1 MGADRTSL
9 WTGALAGYAASH
21 AMDAATGWVLD
32 RQSEA
37 SRRRE
42 QEIAPGGT
50 LVQVGRQLGRAAGRD
65 LDDAAAGRVATAVH
79 RTLGVTYGVL
89 AAAPVR
95 RGVRP
100 LTAGPLVGA
109 GAFLLVDE
117 GTALPT
123 MTAYPLVSHLRGAVG
138 HATVGVV
145 IGLLLRLAV
154 RPGRPQARMAG
165 CDSA

>member
-1 MGADRTSL
+1 MAADRPSI

-21 AMDAATGWVLD
+21 AMDAVTGWVHA

-42 QEIAPGGT
+42 EEIAPGGM
-50 LVQVGRQLGRAAGRD
+50 LVQLGRQLGRISGREVD
-65 LDDAAAGRVATAVH
+65 EATADRIGVAVH
-79 RTLGVTYGVL
+79 RTFGVTYGVL
-89 AAAPVR
+89 AAALVR
-95 RGVRP
+95 RGVHP

-109 GAFLLVDE
+109 GAFLVVDE

-123 MTAYPLVSHLRGAVG
+123 MTAYPLVSHLRGVAG

-145 IGLLLRLAV
+145 IGVLLRLAD
-154 RPGRPQARMAG
+154 RP
-165 CDSA
+165 

>member
-1 MGADRTSL
+1 MAADQPSP

-21 AMDAATGWVLD
+21 AMDVATGWFLE

-42 QEIAPGGT
+42 GEIAPGGT
-50 LVQVGRQLGRAAGRD
+50 LVQLGKQLGRAAGRD
-65 LDDAAAGRVATAVH
+65 LDDATAGRVATAVH
-79 RTLGVTYGVL
+79 RTLGVGYGVL
-89 AAAPVR
+89 AAALVR

-100 LTAGPLVGA
+100 LAAGPLVGA
-109 GAFLLVDE
+109 GAFLVVDE

-123 MTAYPLVSHLRGAVG
+123 MTAYPLVSHLRGVVG

-145 IGLLLRLAV
+145 IGLLLRLTA
-154 RPGRPQARMAG
+154 RP
-165 CDSA
+165 